1 MLSDNRQKHW
11 QGVIEESHGEKG
23 GVHSLRLD
31 VYMKD
36 KEEWM
41 NRCFLVVVM
50 YTKGVN
56 IVCTCVGDNGIK
68 EKDECKAT

>member
-1 MLSDNRQKHW
+1 
-11 QGVIEESHGEKG
+11 
-23 GVHSLRLD
+23 
-31 VYMKD
+31 MKD